1 MIIPIRCFTCGK
13 VLADKWQKYVDD
25 VTSGENQSQ
34 SQSQSKPEVPA
45 IIRISDA
52 TADLQMSRHG
62 TVLDRLGVTRMCCR
76 RHFLTNVD
84 ILDKI

>member
-13 VLADKWQKYVDD
+13 VLADKWEKYVKDLSNGAD
-25 VTSGENQSQ
+25 SSQ
-34 SQSQSKPEVPA
+34 SQSNPEVPD

-62 TVLDRLGVTRMCCR
+62 TVLDNLGVTRMCCR